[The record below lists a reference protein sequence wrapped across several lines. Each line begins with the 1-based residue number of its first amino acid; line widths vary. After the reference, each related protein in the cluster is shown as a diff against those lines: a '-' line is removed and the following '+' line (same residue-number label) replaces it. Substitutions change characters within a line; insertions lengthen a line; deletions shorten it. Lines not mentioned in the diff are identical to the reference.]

1 MTNDKALL
9 PFDEGDGRL
18 IRRQWHDGRWF
29 FSVVDVVSLLT
40 DTAAPRR
47 YWSDLKRKLHEE
59 GFESYEKI
67 VQLKM
72 RSLDGKN
79 YATDAAD
86 AETMLRIVQSV
97 SSPKAEPVKQ
107 WLAKVGTEKLEEIAE
122 SDVLSGL
129 TAEQRA
135 IFLRGQVAD
144 RNTTLAAAAHDV
156 GVVSGRD
163 FALFQDHGYRG
174 LYAGETARD
183 IAARKGLK
191 RGQAILDWM
200 GPDELAANL
209 FRASLAEQRLRRGD
223 ATTKAEAN
231 AVHHQTGAAVRRV
244 IIEQG
249 AAVPEQLPTPD
260 VSIQELQRRE
270 QKRLEAERQP
280 SLFAEPDLDPGGE
293 AGSGQ

>member
-1 MTNDKALL
+1 MTDDRALL

-18 IRRQWHDGRWF
+18 IRRQWHDGQWY
-29 FSVVDVVSLLT
+29 FSVVDVVGLLT
-40 DTAAPRR
+40 DSGEPRR

-59 GFESYEKI
+59 GFQPYEKI

-72 RSLDGKN
+72 RSLDGKQR
-79 YATDAAD
+79 ATDAAD
-86 AETMLRIVQSV
+86 VETMFRIVQSV
-97 SSPKAEPVKQ
+97 PSPKAEPVKQ

-122 SDVLSGL
+122 SDLLSGM
-129 TAEQRA
+129 TTEQRA

-144 RNTTLAAAAHDV
+144 RNLSLADAAASA
-156 GVVSGRD
+156 GVVTGRD
-163 FALFQDHGYRG
+163 FAVFQDWGYRG

-200 GPDELAANL
+200 HPDELAANL
-209 FRASLAEQRLRRGD
+209 FRASLAEQRLRQGD
-223 ATTKAEAN
+223 AANKAEAN

-249 AAVPEQLPTPD
+249 ATVPEQLPTPD
-260 VSIQELQRRE
+260 VSIQEMASVPLSTLHFQP
-270 QKRLEAERQP
+270 P
-280 SLFAEPDLDPGGE
+280 SL
-293 AGSGQ
+293 S

>member
-1 MTNDKALL
+1 MTDDRALL
-9 PFDEGDGRL
+9 PFDEGNGRL

-59 GFESYEKI
+59 GFELYEKI

-72 RSLDGKN
+72 RSLDGKS

-135 IFLRGQVAD
+135 IFLRGQIAD

-163 FALFQDHGYRG
+163 FAVFQDHGYRG

-249 AAVPEQLPTPD
+249 ATVPERLPTPD

-280 SLFAEPDLDPGGE
+280 SLFAGPTEPEGE
-293 AGSGQ
+293 Q

>member
-1 MTNDKALL
+1 M
-9 PFDEGDGRL
+9 
-18 IRRQWHDGRWF
+18 
-29 FSVVDVVSLLT
+29 VDVVGLLT

-47 YWSDLKRKLHEE
+47 YWSDLKRKLQDE
-59 GFESYEKI
+59 GFQSYEKI

-72 RSLDGKN
+72 RSLDGKS
-79 YATDAAD
+79 YATDTAD
-86 AETMLRIVQSV
+86 AETMLRIVQSIP
-97 SSPKAEPVKQ
+97 SPKAEPVKQ
-107 WLAKVGTEKLEEIAE
+107 WLAKVGTERLEEIAE

-135 IFLRGQVAD
+135 IFLRGQIVD

-163 FALFQDHGYRG
+163 FAVFQDWGYRG

-200 GPDELAANL
+200 HPDELAANL
-209 FRASLAEQRLRRGD
+209 FRASLAEQRLRQGD
-223 ATTKAEAN
+223 ATNKAEAN
-231 AVHHQTGAAVRRV
+231 QVHHETGAAVRRV
-244 IIEQG
+244 IVEQG
-249 AAVPEQLPTPD
+249 ATVPEQLPTPQ

-270 QKRLEAERQP
+270 QRRLEAERQP
-280 SLFAEPDLDPGGE
+280 SLFDEPTEAEGD
-293 AGSGQ
+293 Q